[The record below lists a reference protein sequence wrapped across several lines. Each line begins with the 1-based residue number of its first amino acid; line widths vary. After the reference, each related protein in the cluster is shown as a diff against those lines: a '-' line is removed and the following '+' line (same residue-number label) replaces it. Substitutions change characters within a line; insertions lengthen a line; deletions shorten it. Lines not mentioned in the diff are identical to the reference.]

1 MGVMTAVAAAGVIS
15 GAVTAGGAKRQAK
28 NAANAARLA
37 RNEMNAI
44 KNARQAIT
52 NPYAGVT
59 NLSNLGKDLSGMMSN
74 PYSNLGVATQAAEIK
89 IEQSNLACALG
100 RIE

>member
-15 GAVTAGGAKRQAK
+15 GAVTAGQANRRAKD
-28 NAANAARLA
+28 AASAADFA

-44 KNARQAIT
+44 KARRQAIT

-59 NLSNLGKDLSGMMSN
+59 NLSNLGKD
-74 PYSNLGVATQAAEIK
+74 
-89 IEQSNLACALG
+89 
-100 RIE
+100 